1 LILLTFLN
9 GLRGTH
15 CRPLAAH
22 PVRPW
27 RADHDR
33 RSANMPPRIVNW
45 RRYANPVIS
54 SNTTVM
60 PKRIDPQALKIIAAD
75 VRDLR
80 VSDDRAAQLAQ
91 DVARINDAAR
101 AEGAK
106 NDFNAQ
112 PSNFALTLANL
123 ARKAKR
129 VRR

>member
-1 LILLTFLN
+1 
-9 GLRGTH
+9 
-15 CRPLAAH
+15 
-22 PVRPW
+22 
-27 RADHDR
+27 
-33 RSANMPPRIVNW
+33 
-45 RRYANPVIS
+45 
-54 SNTTVM
+54 M